1 MAKVEL
7 HHSIPLAIGGVD
19 NVENI
24 IKLGSSSHKIT
35 HAVLNIPYRYIRD
48 YRKILNWS
56 VLITEDIL
64 EAERKMQLAYFENSR
79 ELPREIFKAHYYNI
93 VTQAKEEVK
102 EIITYKQGNN
112 AIISS
117 INKMIDE
124 REEIAYRINK
134 IIQLWEFD
142 LAEHIV
148 RESQPYGKM
157 PIRNDI

>member
-19 NVENI
+19 NVDNI

-64 EAERKMQLAYFENSR
+64 EAERKMQLKYFDNVT
-79 ELPREIFKAHYYNI
+79 ELPKDLFKLHYENI
-93 VTQAKEEVK
+93 TQQAWEETKELITFTEWRQA
-102 EIITYKQGNN
+102 IIT
-112 AIISS
+112 S
-117 INKMIDE
+117 INKMIDI
-124 REEIAYRINK
+124 REEMVYNINN
-134 IIQLWEFD
+134 ILWESDYLD
-142 LAEHIV
+142 LSPQERQA
-148 RESQPYGKM
+148 YMKTFTK
-157 PIRNDI
+157 NDI